1 MRLLNTLLFVFFVF
15 SQTFGQT
22 FTLSELKKMVKMKEK
37 DFVALVNKKGF
48 NLYKMKDEGKF
59 EKSMTFIKKNSDTL
73 EKSISWNSYM
83 FGETIG
89 VRFDTKNINDFKS
102 IENQIVNLN
111 LKVEFVKNDKWE
123 NGVEYSLITYK
134 MDKYEVSLWK
144 EGGGFIIMVAI
155 WKDKV

>member
-1 MRLLNTLLFVFFVF
+1 
-15 SQTFGQT
+15 
-22 FTLSELKKMVKMKEK
+22 
-37 DFVALVNKKGF
+37 
-48 NLYKMKDEGKF
+48 
-59 EKSMTFIKKNSDTL
+59 
-73 EKSISWNSYM
+73 M

>member
-15 SQTFGQT
+15 SETFGQT

-59 EKSMTFIKKNSDTL
+59 EKSMTFVKKNADTL

-144 EGGGFIIMVAI
+144 ERGGFIIIVSL
-155 WKDKV
+155 WKNKD